1 MKGSSAME
9 TVGVI
14 GLGKIGTPMAENLL
28 KSGFKV
34 IGFRRSP
41 TPELE
46 KLGMIRAVSPAEV
59 GRQCDVVLSCL
70 PNLAALD
77 ETMSGPNGLLKSARA
92 GQIIVELGSY
102 KVKDK
107 QRQVALFE
115 AKGAKFL
122 DGEVSGTP
130 GMVTA
135 RKAAVYL
142 AGDEVAARA
151 LEPVVKG
158 FADNWFYLGQ
168 FGAATRVKL
177 INNLLVAVH
186 IAATAEAMSIG
197 MQAGVD
203 VPTMIKAI
211 SGGSGGSSAFGAR
224 AQAMADRRFMPP
236 MGTSE
241 ALEHYLGEARELAA
255 ELGRATPMLDRA
267 AELYAKAREQG
278 LEKQDVA
285 VMVQVLESLPR
296 EASQKKGGFGFFKR
310 S

>member
-1 MKGSSAME
+1 ME

-34 IGFRRSP
+34 IGFRRGP

-46 KLGMIRAVSPAEV
+46 KLGMIRAASPAEV
-59 GRQCDVVLSCL
+59 GQRCNVVLSCL
-70 PNLAALD
+70 PNLAALE
-77 ETMSGPNGLLKSARA
+77 ETVSGPNGLLKSARS
-92 GQIIVELGSY
+92 GQIIAELGSY
-102 KVKDK
+102 KVADK

-130 GMVTA
+130 PMVTA

-142 AGDEVAARA
+142 AGDETAARA
-151 LEPVVKG
+151 LEPMIKG

-168 FGAATRVKL
+168 FGAATKVKL
-177 INNLLVAVH
+177 INNLLVAVN
-186 IAATAEAMSIG
+186 IASTAEAMSIALK
-197 MQAGVD
+197 AGVD
-203 VPTMIKAI
+203 VPMMIKAI
-211 SGGSGGSSAFGAR
+211 ANGSGGSSAFNAR
-224 AQAMADRRFMPP
+224 AQAMADRKFMPP

-241 ALEHYLGEARELAA
+241 ALEHYLLEAREMAR
-255 ELGRATPMLDRA
+255 EFGRATPMLDRA

-278 LEKQDVA
+278 VEKQDIA

-296 EASQKKGGFGFFKR
+296 ETPQKKSGFGFFKR